1 MDNADVGQSRWEEIN
16 FAPAAASGGAN
27 YGWNVLEGPDCFSPA
42 VGCTEPQDYVPPVAY
57 YDRDL
62 GVSVTGGYVYR
73 GLGNPRLQ
81 GRYVYGDFGSGRIWG
96 LSREGSTWVEEE
108 LAQTNFRIST
118 FGEDE
123 AGRLY
128 VADYAAGNVYRIDAQ

>member
-1 MDNADVGQSRWEEIN
+1 M
-16 FAPAAASGGAN
+16 
-27 YGWNVLEGPDCFSPA
+27 
-42 VGCTEPQDYVPPVAY
+42 PPVAY

-96 LSREGSTWVEEE
+96 LSREGITWVEEE

-128 VADYAAGNVYRIDAQ
+128 VADYAAGTVYRIDAQ